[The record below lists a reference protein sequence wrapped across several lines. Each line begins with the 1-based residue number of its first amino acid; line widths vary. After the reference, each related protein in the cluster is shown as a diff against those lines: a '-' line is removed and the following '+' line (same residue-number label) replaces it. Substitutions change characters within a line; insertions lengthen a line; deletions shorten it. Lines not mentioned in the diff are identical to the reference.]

1 VVLKLRVDGEKEK
14 GGVMSGVPWEGRF
27 TKSHEAEEQDG
38 LWGVRSPEGDV
49 IIPFA
54 YRRLRFHFG
63 MTGMLPTCWIAEDPE
78 GGFTVFDPEGQRF
91 FEPVKKGEV
100 PPGLGHPH
108 LAMHLAKSPE
118 QEAEYWEIDLTHF
131 ARKAEGLRA
140 REAFGPLDLHAP
152 SLAALAGRFGQNDEG
167 LLKKLGIWEREVE
180 ILEAFE
186 WAGRMYP
193 AGTRGR
199 IGRGSLAYLNGGLW
213 NYAAELPVY
222 DFVPGAPEKA
232 YGFPFSKLRVVEKD
246 AKVPPSK

>member
-1 VVLKLRVDGEKEK
+1 
-14 GGVMSGVPWEGRF
+14 MSGVPWEGRF
-27 TKSHEAEEQDG
+27 TMSHEAQEQDG

-54 YRRLRFHFG
+54 YRHLRFHFG
-63 MTGMLPTCWIAEDPE
+63 MTGMLPACWIAEDPE
-78 GGFTVFDPEGQRF
+78 GGFTVFNPEGQPL

-118 QEAEYWEIDLTHF
+118 QEAEYWEIDLRSF
-131 ARKAEGLRA
+131 ALKAESMRA
-140 REAFGPLDLHAP
+140 REVFGPLDLYAP
-152 SLAALAGRFGQNDEG
+152 SLAAIAGRFGRNDEG

-180 ILEAFE
+180 ILEGFE
-186 WAGRMYP
+186 WAGRQYP

-232 YGFPFSKLRVVEKD
+232 CGFPFAVLRVVQDSERGT
-246 AKVPPSK
+246 VSR

>member
-1 VVLKLRVDGEKEK
+1 
-14 GGVMSGVPWEGRF
+14 MSGVPWEGRF
-27 TKSHEAEEQDG
+27 TKSREAEEQGG

-54 YRRLRFHFG
+54 YRHLRFHFG

-78 GGFTVFDPEGQRF
+78 GGFTVFDPEGQPF

-108 LAMHLAKSPE
+108 LAMHLAKNPE
-118 QEAEYWEIDLTHF
+118 QEAEYWEIDLRAF
-131 ARKAEGLRA
+131 ALKAESMRA
-140 REAFGPLDLHAP
+140 REAFGSLDLYAP
-152 SLAALAGRFGQNDEG
+152 SLAALAGRFGRNDEG

-186 WAGRMYP
+186 WAGRKYP

-199 IGRGSLAYLNGGLW
+199 IGRGSLSYLNGGLW
-213 NYAAELPVY
+213 NYAQELPVY

-232 YGFPFSKLRVVEKD
+232 YGFPFALLRVAQDSERGTV
-246 AKVPPSK
+246 SR